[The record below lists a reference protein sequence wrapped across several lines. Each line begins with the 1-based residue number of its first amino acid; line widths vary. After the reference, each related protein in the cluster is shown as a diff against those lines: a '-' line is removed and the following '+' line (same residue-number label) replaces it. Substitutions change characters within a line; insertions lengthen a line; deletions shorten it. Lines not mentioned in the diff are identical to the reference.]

1 MSGSGCKGYGFS
13 HNTASTNPSIDQGCT
28 SLQDHPDD
36 DDDDDDDDDG
46 DDGDDGDDYSAGVGI
61 VDLGLGEFN
70 RSV

>member
-36 DDDDDDDDDG
+36 DDDDDDG
-46 DDGDDGDDYSAGVGI
+46 DDHSAGDGI

>member
-36 DDDDDDDDDG
+36 DDD
-46 DDGDDGDDYSAGVGI
+46 GDDGDDYSAGVGI

>member
-36 DDDDDDDDDG
+36 DDDDDDDG

>member
-1 MSGSGCKGYGFS
+1 M
-13 HNTASTNPSIDQGCT
+13 TMMIMMII
-28 SLQDHPDD
+28 DD
-36 DDDDDDDDDG
+36 DDDDDD

>member
-36 DDDDDDDDDG
+36 DDDDDD
-46 DDGDDGDDYSAGVGI
+46 GDDYSAGVGI

>member
-28 SLQDHPDD
+28 SLQDHPHDD
-36 DDDDDDDDDG
+36 DDD